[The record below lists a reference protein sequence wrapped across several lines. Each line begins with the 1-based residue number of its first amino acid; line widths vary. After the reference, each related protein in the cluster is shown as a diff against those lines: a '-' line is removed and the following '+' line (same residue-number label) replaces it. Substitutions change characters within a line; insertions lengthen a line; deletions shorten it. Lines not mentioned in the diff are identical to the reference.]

1 MDSIQGKF
9 AMSSASQME
18 QLLEALMVKR
28 ENIMA
33 AMELLADIVLEIS
46 KTSENEW
53 VIKYKLTQFSNF
65 VTIGQD
71 STAEITTENS
81 KIVVK
86 QISREKALT
95 VTTIFEMDGNGE
107 LVATSTVDS
116 EAEIKCVMKFRRE
129 I

>member
-53 VIKYKLTQFSNF
+53 VIKYRLTQFSNF
-65 VTIGQD
+65 VTIGTD

-116 EAEIKCVMKFRRE
+116 EAAIKCVMKFTRE

>member
-1 MDSIQGKF
+1 
-9 AMSSASQME
+9 MSSASQME

-28 ENIMA
+28 ENMA

-53 VIKYKLTQFSNF
+53 VIKYRLTQYSNF

-95 VTTIFEMDGNGE
+95 VTTIFEMDGNDE

-116 EAEIKCVMKFRRE
+116 EAAIKCVMKFRRE